1 MAKGMNTQPHI
12 QTQRLSLRPPTLD
25 DLDDLHRVWTDPDVR
40 RYLWDD
46 GIIPKERT
54 TQELH
59 KTIDCF
65 ATHGFGLWAVCLK
78 GHTQLIGICGLL
90 PEDNPREAE
99 LLYALAPAYW
109 KQGLITEAAQAV
121 LQYGLESLGFER
133 IVASADVP
141 NVGSIR
147 VLEKIWMCFEKQELV
162 DGLELVF
169 HSIGR
174 EGRGDF

>member
-1 MAKGMNTQPHI
+1 MNNHPHI
-12 QTQRLSLRPPTLD
+12 HTECLTLRPPTLD
-25 DLDDLHRVWTDPDVR
+25 DLDDLHCVWTDPHVR

-46 GIIPKERT
+46 QIIPKERT

-78 GHTQLIGICGLL
+78 GEIQLIGVCGFL
-90 PEDNPREAE
+90 PQDNPREAE
-99 LLYALAPAYW
+99 LLYVLARAYW
-109 KQGLITEAAQAV
+109 KQGFITQAAKAV
-121 LQYGLESLGFER
+121 LQYGFERLGFER

-147 VLEKIWMCFEKQELV
+147 VLEKLGMQCEKQEQV
-162 DGLELVF
+162 DGRELVF
-169 HSIGR
+169 YSIEQGAFR
-174 EGRGDF
+174 IDR

>member
-1 MAKGMNTQPHI
+1 MNTQPHI
-12 QTQRLSLRPPTLD
+12 QTQRLILRPPSLD
-25 DLDDLHRVWTDPDVR
+25 DLDDLHRVWTDSDVR

-46 GIIPKERT
+46 RIIPKERT
-54 TQELH
+54 IEELH

-65 ATHGFGLWAVCLK
+65 ATRGFGLWAVCLK
-78 GHTQLIGICGLL
+78 GRTQLIGICGFL

-109 KQGLITEAAQAV
+109 KQGLITEAAKAV

-147 VLEKIWMCFEKQELV
+147 VLEKIGMCFEKQEQV

-169 HSIGR
+169 YSTAR
-174 EGRGDF
+174 EGS

>member
-1 MAKGMNTQPHI
+1 MNNPPHI
-12 QTQRLSLRPPTLD
+12 HTERLTLRPPTLD

-46 GIIPKERT
+46 QIIPKERT

-65 ATHGFGLWAVCLK
+65 TTHGFGLWAVCLK
-78 GHTQLIGICGLL
+78 GHTQLIGICGFL

-99 LLYALAPAYW
+99 LLYAIALSYW
-109 KQGLITEAAQAV
+109 QQGLITEAAKAV

-147 VLEKIWMCFEKQELV
+147 VMEKIGMQFDKQEQV

-169 HSIGR
+169 YSIGR
-174 EGRGDF
+174 EGFGVDSV

>member
-1 MAKGMNTQPHI
+1 MNNPPHI
-12 QTQRLSLRPPTLD
+12 QTECLTLRPPILN

-46 GIIPKERT
+46 QIIPKERT

-65 ATHGFGLWAVCLK
+65 TTHGFGLWAVCLK
-78 GHTQLIGICGLL
+78 GHTQLIGICGFL
-90 PEDNPREAE
+90 PEDNLREAE
-99 LLYALAPAYW
+99 LLYAIAPAYW
-109 KQGLITEAAQAV
+109 KQGLVTEAAKAV
-121 LQYGLESLGFER
+121 LHYGFESQGFER
-133 IVASADVP
+133 IVASADAP

-147 VLEKIWMCFEKQELV
+147 VLEKIGMCFEKQEQV

-169 HSIGR
+169 YSIGR
-174 EGRGDF
+174 EGFGVDSV